1 MISQRLF
8 FLISAIPIDLCVLS
22 QSEYSNQNVS
32 RIDILR
38 YVRDSFMKVGIPNA
52 KITIMTLE
60 SVVIDTAHV
69 SNRTRSKDVYDAV
82 YNIFQ
87 NSNI

>member
-1 MISQRLF
+1 MN
-8 FLISAIPIDLCVLS
+8 LCVLV
-22 QSEYSNQNVS
+22 QSESSNQNVP

-38 YVRDSFMKVGIPNA
+38 YVRDSFMKAGIPNA

-69 SNRTRSKDVYDAV
+69 SGRTRSGDVYDAD
-82 YNIFQ
+82 YKIFT
-87 NSNI
+87 SIIM